1 MEEEKCEDEITVIL
15 LLKVLAALCHDC
27 KREDLVQVLKKR
39 FDDIEELNRMAHEF
53 RLKNPYY
60 GLDYLFK

>member
-1 MEEEKCEDEITVIL
+1 MEEEKYEYEFTVIL
-15 LLKVLAALCHDC
+15 LLRVLAALCHDC

-39 FDDIEELNRMAHEF
+39 FDDIEELKRMTHEF
-53 RLKNPYY
+53 RFKNPYY